1 MIPEI
6 DPKIDLAF
14 KWLFGRE
21 KNIPLLIDLL
31 NAVLKPLHTF
41 EEIISLELLNPFS
54 EQDSLDDKLSIVDV
68 KARDCTGRLFD
79 VEMQLLFERSLKERL
94 LFYWAELH
102 QQQLHSG
109 DTYKQVRQTITI
121 CLCNFIIYPQTD
133 DYCLPFEL
141 CNRKN
146 DLLFSS
152 DILLVVLELPKFNL
166 AAEKISNQL
175 EAWLYFFR
183 HAHHLDS
190 EDLPKP
196 LSNTKI
202 QEAIEELI
210 MLSQDDLE
218 REKYRAR
225 VRVQRDEL
233 TRYLNYQEDLQNYE
247 EIVRKHEGTIRK
259 YEETI
264 HKHEETLKH
273 AHEQGLEQGLAQVR
287 DREIGLLLRLLNKR
301 FGKIREEVET
311 QIRQLSIIQTE
322 TLLETFLDSGS
333 LEDLEQW
340 LAQNLKAE

>member
-218 REKYRAR
+218 REK
-225 VRVQRDEL
+225 
-233 TRYLNYQEDLQNYE
+233 
-247 EIVRKHEGTIRK
+247 I
-259 YEETI
+259 
-264 HKHEETLKH
+264 
-273 AHEQGLEQGLAQVR
+273 QGASSCSKG
-287 DREIGLLLRLLNKR
+287 
-301 FGKIREEVET
+301 
-311 QIRQLSIIQTE
+311 
-322 TLLETFLDSGS
+322 
-333 LEDLEQW
+333 
-340 LAQNLKAE
+340 